1 MRPQQGLVPRK
12 KLQRPPHVS
21 HGEALFCAMVPIMIS
36 FPYMSHY
43 QSLYRKYRP
52 TEFEEVIGQ
61 DHIVR
66 ALEGAIESDTI
77 SHAYL
82 FSGSRGTGK
91 TSTARLFAKA
101 LGTVEDDIYE
111 IDAASHTSVEHI
123 KELNEAV
130 FTLPFRS
137 KFKIYILD
145 EVHMLSKSA
154 WNAFLKTLEEPP
166 AHVVFIMATTELEK
180 VPETILSRCQ
190 SFVFKK
196 PSRAVLRAV
205 IEKAGKAEG
214 VKMEEGVSE
223 LIALFGDGAFRD
235 AYGTLEKI
243 IGASK
248 DKKITLKEAEEILG
262 APDEMIVLSYIEGI
276 AEKDVEKCLSA
287 VRKLSEK
294 GVDIAKSFEL
304 ILERFRALLLMSI
317 SKESEATLKHE
328 LPEKTFETMSGI
340 AASKPATV
348 SSGTL
353 LALLDSYV
361 KMRNC
366 PIPEVLLEA
375 AAISVC
381 K

>member
-1 MRPQQGLVPRK
+1 MPN
-12 KLQRPPHVS
+12 
-21 HGEALFCAMVPIMIS
+21 F
-36 FPYMSHY
+36 

-52 TEFEEVIGQ
+52 QKFEEVIGQ
-61 DHIVR
+61 DHVVK
-66 ALEGAIESDTI
+66 ALEGAIESEAI

-91 TSTARLFAKA
+91 TSLARIYAKA
-101 LGTVEDDIYE
+101 LGTIDDDIYE

-137 KFKIYILD
+137 KYKIYILD

-166 AHVVFIMATTELEK
+166 AHVIFILATTEIEK

-190 SFVFKK
+190 TFIFKK

-214 VKMEEGVSE
+214 VKLEEGVSE

-248 DKKITLKEAEEILG
+248 DKKITLKEAEEVLG
-262 APDEMIVLSYIEGI
+262 APDESIVLSYIEGI
-276 AEKDVEKCLSA
+276 AEKDVEKSLKA
-287 VRKLSEK
+287 VRALSEK
-294 GVDIAKSFEL
+294 GVDITKSFEL

-317 SKESEATLKHE
+317 SKESEAALKGE
-328 LPEKTFETMSGI
+328 LGEKSFETLSAI
-340 AASKPATV
+340 AVAKPATV

-353 LALLDSYV
+353 LTLLDAYA
-361 KMRNC
+361 KMKNC
-366 PIPEVLLEA
+366 PIPEILLES
-375 AAISVC
+375 AAITIAGQ

>member
-1 MRPQQGLVPRK
+1 M
-12 KLQRPPHVS
+12 PH
-21 HGEALFCAMVPIMIS
+21 F
-36 FPYMSHY
+36 

-52 TEFEEVIGQ
+52 SEFDEVIGQ
-61 DHIVR
+61 DHVVK
-66 ALEGAIESDTI
+66 ALKGAIDSDAI

-91 TSTARLFAKA
+91 TSLARIFAKA

-166 AHVVFIMATTELEK
+166 AHVIFILATTEIEK

-190 SFVFKK
+190 TFIFKK
-196 PSRAVLRAV
+196 PSRNILRAV

-214 VKMEEGVSE
+214 VKLEEGVSE

-248 DKKITLKEAEEILG
+248 DKKITLKEAEEVLG
-262 APDEMIVLSYIEGI
+262 APDEMIVLSYIEGL
-276 AEKDVEKCLSA
+276 AEKDVEKSLGA

-294 GVDIAKSFEL
+294 GVDIPKSFEL
-304 ILERFRALLLMSI
+304 ILERFRALLLLTI
-317 SKESEATLKHE
+317 SKESEASLKEE
-328 LPEKTFETMSGI
+328 LSEKTFETLS
-340 AASKPATV
+340 ALAWKKHATV
-348 SSGTL
+348 SSVTL
-353 LALLDSYV
+353 LSLLDAYARIKS
-361 KMRNC
+361 C
-366 PIPEVLLEA
+366 PIPEILLES
-375 AAISVC
+375 AAIGITEG
-381 K
+381 KA

>member
-1 MRPQQGLVPRK
+1 M
-12 KLQRPPHVS
+12 PH
-21 HGEALFCAMVPIMIS
+21 F
-36 FPYMSHY
+36 

-52 TEFEEVIGQ
+52 SSFQEVVGQ
-61 DHIVR
+61 DHIVK
-66 ALEGAIESDTI
+66 ALQGALSSDTI

-91 TSTARLFAKA
+91 TSLARIFAKA
-101 LGTVEDDIYE
+101 LETADEDLTE

-137 KFKIYILD
+137 RFKIYILD

-166 AHVVFIMATTELEK
+166 SHVIFIMATTELEK

-190 SFVFKK
+190 TFIFKK
-196 PSRAVLRAV
+196 PSRVVLRTL

-214 VKMEEGVSE
+214 VKLEEGVAE

-243 IGASK
+243 IGASA
-248 DKKITLKEAEEILG
+248 DKHITLKEVEDILG
-262 APDEMIVLSYIEGI
+262 APDESIILSYIEGL
-276 AEKDVEKCLSA
+276 AEKDVEKSLKA
-287 VRKLSEK
+287 VRQLSEK

-304 ILERFRALLLMSI
+304 ILERFRALLLMAI
-317 SKESEATLKHE
+317 SKESAEMSKEE
-328 LPEKTFETMSGI
+328 LPERTCEVFARLI
-340 AASKPATV
+340 ATK
-348 SSGTL
+348 SSVISSVTL
-353 LALLDSYV
+353 LSLLDAYS
-361 KMRNC
+361 KMKNC
-366 PIPEVLLEA
+366 PIPEILLESA
-375 AAISVC
+375 AMSVC
-381 K
+381 A

>member
-1 MRPQQGLVPRK
+1 
-12 KLQRPPHVS
+12 
-21 HGEALFCAMVPIMIS
+21 
-36 FPYMSHY
+36 MSY

-52 TEFEEVIGQ
+52 QTFADVVGQ
-61 DHIVR
+61 EHVVK
-66 ALEGAIESDTI
+66 ALQGAIEANAI

-91 TSTARLFAKA
+91 TSLARIFAKA
-101 LGTVEDDIYE
+101 LGTADEDITE

-137 KFKIYILD
+137 PYKIYILD

-166 AHVVFIMATTELEK
+166 AHVIFILATTEIEK

-190 SFVFKK
+190 TFLFKK
-196 PSRAVLRAV
+196 PTRAILRAV
-205 IEKAGKAEG
+205 IEKAAKAEK

-243 IGASK
+243 IGASA
-248 DKKITLKEAEEILG
+248 DKTITRAEAEAILG
-262 APDEMIVLSYIEGI
+262 APDEAIILSYVEGV
-276 AEKDVEKCLSA
+276 ATKDVEKALGA
-287 VRKLSEK
+287 VRALLEK
-294 GVDIAKSFEL
+294 GVDIIKASEL
-304 ILERFRALLLMSI
+304 ILERFRALLLLTI
-317 SKESEATLKHE
+317 SKESVAGFQSE
-328 LPEKTFETMSGI
+328 LGEHTFETLSRI
-340 AASKPATV
+340 VAAKPAAV
-348 SSGTL
+348 SSTTL
-353 LALLDSYV
+353 LTLLDAYARMKASPV
-361 KMRNC
+361 
-366 PIPEVLLEA
+366 PEVLLEV
-375 AAISVC
+375 AAIEVAG

>member
-1 MRPQQGLVPRK
+1 
-12 KLQRPPHVS
+12 
-21 HGEALFCAMVPIMIS
+21 
-36 FPYMSHY
+36 MSHF

-52 TEFEEVIGQ
+52 IEFDEVIGQ
-61 DHIVR
+61 DHVVK
-66 ALEGAIESDTI
+66 ALQGAIASEAI
-77 SHAYL
+77 SHAYI

-91 TSTARLFAKA
+91 TSLARIFAKA

-166 AHVVFIMATTELEK
+166 AHVIFILATTELEK
-180 VPETILSRCQ
+180 IPETILSRCQ
-190 SFVFKK
+190 TFIFKK
-196 PSRAVLRAV
+196 PSRSILRAV

-214 VKMEEGVSE
+214 VRLEEGVSE

-248 DKKITLKEAEEILG
+248 DKKITLKEAEEVLG
-262 APDEMIVLSYIEGI
+262 APDEMIVLSYIEGL
-276 AEKDVEKCLSA
+276 AEKDVEKSLSA

-304 ILERFRALLLMSI
+304 ILERFRALLLLTI
-317 SKESEATLKHE
+317 SKESEATLKEE
-328 LPEKTFETMSGI
+328 LSEKTFETLSAI
-340 AASKPATV
+340 AGKKPSTV
-348 SSGTL
+348 SSVTL
-353 LALLDSYV
+353 TSLLDAYARIKS
-361 KMRNC
+361 C
-366 PIPEVLLEA
+366 PIPEILLES
-375 AAISVC
+375 AAIGITEG
-381 K
+381 KA

>member
-1 MRPQQGLVPRK
+1 
-12 KLQRPPHVS
+12 
-21 HGEALFCAMVPIMIS
+21 
-36 FPYMSHY
+36 MSHF

-52 TEFEEVIGQ
+52 SEFDEVIGQ
-61 DHIVR
+61 DHVVK
-66 ALEGAIESDTI
+66 ALQGAIASNAT
-77 SHAYL
+77 SHAYI

-91 TSTARLFAKA
+91 TSLARIFAKA

-111 IDAASHTSVEHI
+111 IDAASHTSIENI

-130 FTLPFRS
+130 FTLPFLS

-166 AHVVFIMATTELEK
+166 AHVIFILATTEIEK
-180 VPETILSRCQ
+180 IPETILSRCQ
-190 SFVFKK
+190 TFIFKK
-196 PSRAVLRAV
+196 PTRSILRAV

-214 VKMEEGVSE
+214 VKLEEGVSE

-248 DKKITLKEAEEILG
+248 DKKITLKEAEEVLG
-262 APDEMIVLSYIEGI
+262 APDEMIVLSYIEGL
-276 AEKDVEKCLSA
+276 AEKNVEKSLSA

-304 ILERFRALLLMSI
+304 ILERFRALLLLTI
-317 SKESEATLKHE
+317 SKESEATLKEE
-328 LPEKTFETMSGI
+328 LSEKTFESLSGI
-340 AASKPATV
+340 AGKKHATV
-348 SSGTL
+348 SSVTL
-353 LALLDSYV
+353 LSLLDAYSRI
-361 KMRNC
+361 KSC
-366 PIPEVLLEA
+366 PIPEILLE
-375 AAISVC
+375 SVVIGITENRAES
-381 K
+381 KV